1 MGALSGAG
9 ERGQEEGTPGRDCCS
24 NTGSEF

>member
-1 MGALSGAG
+1 MGVLSGAG
-9 ERGQEEGTPGRDCCS
+9 ERGQEEGTQGRDGCS